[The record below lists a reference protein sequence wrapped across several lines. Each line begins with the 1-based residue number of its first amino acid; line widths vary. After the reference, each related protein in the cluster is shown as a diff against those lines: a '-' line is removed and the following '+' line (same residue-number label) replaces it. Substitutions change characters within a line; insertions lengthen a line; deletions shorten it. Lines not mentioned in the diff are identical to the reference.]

1 MARYES
7 IGNSDIDD
15 DMQNLYSTLIDDN
28 IDINNNLASTLNNL
42 TTNNI
47 LISLSFNINDIIT
60 EEISKYL
67 DNSEIE
73 NKVNDLLI
81 DKKIKDDIDIS
92 IKKYCNNTTKLKE
105 YYNSLYNKVIKLS
118 TDLDCSIKLLNN
130 KKKSIKIFLDNFNL
144 SDNEKKD
151 IINITLEDVNLI
163 NNKVNK
169 MIEMY
174 VITKCKLLYV
184 KSIFKNTHENK
195 YICNICISN
204 VDSLYAFDKCG
215 HCFCIN
221 CINHPS
227 IIRSN
232 KCPICRQP
240 YSSKIKLFL

>member
-92 IKKYCNNTTKLKE
+92 IKKYCNNTTK
-105 YYNSLYNKVIKLS
+105 
-118 TDLDCSIKLLNN
+118 
-130 KKKSIKIFLDNFNL
+130 
-144 SDNEKKD
+144 
-151 IINITLEDVNLI
+151 
-163 NNKVNK
+163 
-169 MIEMY
+169 
-174 VITKCKLLYV
+174 
-184 KSIFKNTHENK
+184 
-195 YICNICISN
+195 
-204 VDSLYAFDKCG
+204 
-215 HCFCIN
+215 
-221 CINHPS
+221 
-227 IIRSN
+227 
-232 KCPICRQP
+232 
-240 YSSKIKLFL
+240 